1 MLRDV
6 IVVGQGVAVAALR
19 FLYTALQNDEA
30 AVHGS
35 KSGLSMMAK
44 SAFIAATRYAR
55 QRFVLAK
62 SEQVNFKAPARE
74 GEMIELIAE
83 IAETGENSVIV
94 SGELWA
100 EELLTGERRLCITA
114 SFTLKPVDEAGKPV
128 PLKTPT

>member
-1 MLRDV
+1 MTSESHT
-6 IVVGQGVAVAALR
+6 QTR
-19 FLYTALQNDEA
+19 FVELVFPENTNHYRTLFAGN
-30 AVHGS
+30 
-35 KSGLSMMAK
+35 GLSMMAK